1 MSLTEQIKE
10 LGPEIGL
17 EIIRITNAEDFPE
30 TEKQII
36 ENIEKGYIP
45 KSDYYA
51 SKNISAGSNNLP
63 LNRIGK
69 RCNPKSILKRAKSII
84 SVAQD
89 YLIEETENITDKK
102 QLCGKIAK
110 YDVANFYYD
119 LKLKLKKIVD
129 FINQRSDF
137 KYKSKNKSCYVSL
150 VEKPIAAR
158 AGVGWYGKHGI
169 IITERFGSWVV
180 LGEIITELELEA
192 DAPLLQSCGD
202 CKICIDLCPTQAIVS
217 PYIVDRTRCLQY
229 ISERPMKVPVAFREV
244 WEDRLYGCT
253 TCQEVCPKNIKIKPR
268 KYQPKYGYIS
278 SSVPLIPLL
287 QISEEEYQRF
297 FAYNQ
302 IAMRPREAI
311 KRNAALALGNIGD
324 PRAVNPLVK
333 VLQEDDNSMVR
344 GHTAWALGKIGGKKA
359 KFSLEKALKIE
370 EDREVGEEIIDALR
384 MLDFRR
390 KDIGKNDTGSRI
402 D

>member
-10 LGPEIGL
+10 FGPEIGL

-45 KSDYYA
+45 KSDYYTT
-51 SKNISAGSNNLP
+51 KNISAGSNNLQVCLCVP
-63 LNRIGK
+63 LSAVPAQAGARRQVNRIGK

-158 AGVGWYGKHGI
+158 AGVGWYGKHSI

-180 LGEIITELELEA
+180 LGEIITELELQA
-192 DAPLLQSCGD
+192 DAPLLQSCGRSH
-202 CKICIDLCPTQAIVS
+202 QVSAI
-217 PYIVDRTRCLQY
+217 Y
-229 ISERPMKVPVAFREV
+229 FRKTDE
-244 WEDRLYGCT
+244 
-253 TCQEVCPKNIKIKPR
+253 
-268 KYQPKYGYIS
+268 S
-278 SSVPLIPLL
+278 
-287 QISEEEYQRF
+287 
-297 FAYNQ
+297 
-302 IAMRPREAI
+302 
-311 KRNAALALGNIGD
+311 
-324 PRAVNPLVK
+324 
-333 VLQEDDNSMVR
+333 
-344 GHTAWALGKIGGKKA
+344 
-359 KFSLEKALKIE
+359 
-370 EDREVGEEIIDALR
+370 
-384 MLDFRR
+384 
-390 KDIGKNDTGSRI
+390 TGSFQGSLGR
-402 D
+402 